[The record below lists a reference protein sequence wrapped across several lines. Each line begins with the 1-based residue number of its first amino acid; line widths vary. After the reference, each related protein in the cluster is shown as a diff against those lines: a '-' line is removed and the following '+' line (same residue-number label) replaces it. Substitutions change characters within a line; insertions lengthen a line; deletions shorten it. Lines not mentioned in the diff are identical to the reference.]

1 MILQKIQTLLE
12 AEGVECLL
20 LSATKNLPFDHL
32 KVMLELDDKKR
43 ERLLEIVALP
53 QQAQAEAVSPQVF
66 NLPDRI
72 QFRVQLPFK
81 VQDLALNQVA
91 SLLLFLNQLS
101 DFPGFEL
108 DELEGG
114 VAYRYVW
121 ISPSTL
127 LDSPSLMSIVSA
139 VMLNLRLFSDTIE
152 SLADGQTSFNDLL
165 TQVTRLLDTSHPFD
179 PLKKP
184 SS

>member
-1 MILQKIQTLLE
+1 MILQKIQSLLE

-20 LSATKNLPFDHL
+20 LPATKNLPFDHL

-53 QQAQAEAVSPQVF
+53 QQTQAESTPPQVF

-108 DELEGG
+108 DELEGR
-114 VAYRYVW
+114 VTYRYVW

-127 LDSPSLMSIVSA
+127 LDSPSLMSIISA
-139 VMLNLRLFSDTIE
+139 FMLNLRLFSDTIE

-165 TQVTRLLDTSHPFD
+165 AQVVHLLDISR
-179 PLKKP
+179 PL
-184 SS
+184 